1 MEKLLTVDDVADA
14 LQVCRRTAYTYME
27 EMIHLDRPRRV
38 SECSFREWMRGRT
51 AGPEDSRA
59 AHGKGKKKT
68 PVRGLKMTLMED
80 FKIPRRK
87 EA

>member
-1 MEKLLTVDDVADA
+1 MEKLLTVDDVASA

-38 SECSFREWMRGRT
+38 SECSFRAWMLGRT

-59 AHGKGKKKT
+59 HGKGKKKT
-68 PVRGLKMTLMED
+68 PVMGLKIALMED